1 MKKGLKI
8 FLNIILYLLLT
19 IVVVI
24 IVLGLSLSNKVDS
37 SKEYYSRMMS
47 GKNNLEVAVESL
59 KRGQYSG
66 AKNEAE
72 TATVLFQESLAYLND
87 IKTNKVAANFTP
99 IAASVNDL
107 EYLTKTAEILSR
119 SISRSSDLMVR
130 IGQATSGN
138 HSFQDLS
145 EIEKR
150 QVLETLYQATPEL
163 NGLKANLELALSN
176 LNKINRVGVL
186 LPLESQVQDIRNQL
200 ATAYAAL
207 DHLIPLS
214 RLLPA
219 LAGYPQESDF
229 FVALQNND
237 ELRPTG
243 GFIGTYGL
251 IHVKDGSLGEI
262 VTEDIYHLDMPCVD
276 RLTVT
281 PPPPVSKYMGVKY
294 WWLRDANWSPDWPTA
309 AQQIQKMYLDES
321 ACTGPRPNEPTA
333 VMAINPN
340 LIASLIDFVGPIT
353 AAGTTYTGENFQP
366 LLQYNVEVAYA
377 EKDISSWDRKEIIN
391 DVVAELKDR
400 LMKVSI
406 SRLPELLDLV
416 DDAIARRDLQIYFNN
431 PSYQSVAQDFGMG
444 GEVKRTSYDYLMVVD
459 TNLAAYKTDA
469 VMRKNMSYEV
479 KMDNS
484 LNATLKLKYI
494 HEGGFD
500 WRTTRYRSYTRV
512 LTPLGT
518 ELINHSGLDD
528 FSVTQDEALQKT
540 VFGFFWSIE
549 PGKQK
554 EIYLSY
560 RLPKE
565 INSTNYQLYFQKQ
578 SGSRLNNFDYL
589 NTATN
594 QSWSG
599 TLDRDKIFN

>member
-1 MKKGLKI
+1 MRKAFKI
-8 FLNIILYLLLT
+8 FLNIILYLLLAVV
-19 IVVVI
+19 VVVI
-24 IVLGLSLSNKVDS
+24 ILGLSLSNKVDVS
-37 SKEYYSRMMS
+37 REYYNRMVN
-47 GKNNLEVAVESL
+47 GKNSLEMAVDSL
-59 KRGQYSG
+59 KKGQYSQ
-66 AKNEAE
+66 AKNQSDEA
-72 TATVLFQESLAYLND
+72 TTLFQESLTHLSD
-87 IKTNKVAANFTP
+87 IRTNKVAANFFP
-99 IAASVNDL
+99 ITSSVNDL

-119 SISRSSDLMVR
+119 SISRSSELMMKL
-130 IGQATSGN
+130 GQASGSN
-138 HSFQDLS
+138 QSFQNLS
-145 EIEKR
+145 QADKR
-150 QVLETLYQATPEL
+150 HVLETLYQATPEL

-186 LPLESQVQDIRNQL
+186 LPLESQVQDIKSQL
-200 ATAYAAL
+200 ITAYTAL

-251 IHVKDGSLGEI
+251 VHVKDGELGKI

-276 RLTVT
+276 KLTVT
-281 PPPPVSKYMGVKY
+281 PPAPVSKYMGVKY

-309 AQQIQKMYLDES
+309 AQQIQKMYLEES
-321 ACTGPRPNEPTA
+321 ACTGPRPSEPTA
-333 VMAINPN
+333 IISINPN
-340 LIASLIDFVGPIT
+340 LIARLIDFVGPIT
-353 AAGTTYTGENFQP
+353 AAGTTYTGDNFQP
-366 LLQYNVEVAYA
+366 LLQYNVEVAYVD
-377 EKDISSWDRKEIIN
+377 KDISSWDRKEIIN
-391 DVVAELKDR
+391 DVVAELKNR
-400 LMKVSI
+400 LMQVSTN
-406 SRLPELLDLV
+406 RLPELLEVV
-416 DDAIARRDLQIYFNN
+416 DTAIARRDLQVYFNN
-431 PSYQSVAQDFGMG
+431 SNYQSVALDFGMG
-444 GEVKRTSYDYLMVVD
+444 GEVKTTGGDYLMVVD

-469 VMRKNMSYEV
+469 VMRKNMSYELKADSAGLV
-479 KMDNS
+479 
-484 LNATLKLKYI
+484 ATLKLKYI

-500 WRTTRYRSYTRV
+500 WRTTRYRSYTRI
-512 LTPLGT
+512 LTPLGS

-528 FSVTQDEALQKT
+528 FSVSTDLGKT

-565 INSTNYQLYFQKQ
+565 INAANYRLYFQKQ
-578 SGSRLNNFDYL
+578 SGSRLNNLDYL
-589 NTATN
+589 NTVTS